1 MILTSFKRLCFAVI
15 AVAAF
20 LANARAVDPIP
31 DVALQDQN
39 GRPVKFYTDLVK
51 GRVVAVNFIFTR
63 CTTVC
68 PQLGVSSVALARHLA
83 AASGGTP
90 PPQIISISIDP
101 ETDTPERLRTWSE
114 HFGTAPGWTLL
125 TGSRHEIDMLL
136 KALQAYTPD
145 KNLHSSTFFLGND
158 ATGEW
163 KRVSGSATPA
173 ALAEALKQLA
183 GPSAATPTVA
193 ETKTPAPEPVSNA
206 STAGAAAARYFPD
219 TPLINQR
226 GETVRFY
233 SDLLKGKV
241 VVISTIFADCGGACP
256 LIVERFAKLQAKLG
270 DRVGRDVTLISISV
284 DPVND
289 TPERLLA
296 YAQHAGAK
304 PGWHFL
310 TGEKANVDLV
320 LKKLGQYVESRDAHS
335 NIIIIGNEPTGLWK
349 KAFGLSSADDII
361 EIDEGVL
368 KDDRT

>member
-1 MILTSFKRLCFAVI
+1 MILTSFKRLCFTVI

-20 LANARAVDPIP
+20 FANARAAEPIP

-83 AASGGTP
+83 AASVGTP

-114 HFGTAPGWTLL
+114 NFGSASGWTLL
-125 TGSRHEIDMLL
+125 TGSRHEIDTLL

-163 KRVSGSATPA
+163 KRVSGSATPPA
-173 ALAEALKQLA
+173 
-183 GPSAATPTVA
+183 VA
-193 ETKTPAPEPVSNA
+193 ETKTPAPEPISNA
-206 STAGAAAARYFPD
+206 LTAAGTAAAARYFPD

-226 GETVRFY
+226 GEPVRFY

-270 DRVGRDVTLISISV
+270 DRVGRDVTMISISV
-284 DPVND
+284 DPIND

-304 PGWHFL
+304 PGWQR
-310 TGEKANVDLV
+310 GPRA
-320 LKKLGQYVESRDAHS
+320 
-335 NIIIIGNEPTGLWK
+335 
-349 KAFGLSSADDII
+349 
-361 EIDEGVL
+361 
-368 KDDRT
+368 